1 MCKYLIFL
9 RLLIIIALA
18 CPLVIS
24 SKKQS
29 TPLSTTDD
37 YPKSCKEIMQLGQ
50 NASTFYYI
58 QPKNA
63 PEPFVVLCNMH
74 SSGGGW
80 TTILN
85 RVDGSQDFFMDWDSY
100 KLGFGNIAGEF
111 WLGLEKLHYM
121 AGYELTELL
130 FEFVDWNDV
139 QADAY
144 YGYFG
149 IGGEEEGYIL
159 KLLRGFN

>member
-1 MCKYLIFL
+1 MSIF
-9 RLLIIIALA
+9 
-18 CPLVIS
+18 S
-24 SKKQS
+24 QQS

-121 AGYELTELL
+121 AGKLDICQWSHEIKNDHVGYELTELL